1 MIFGKCKRGR
11 YIRTSSGNLKNN
23 AKNAAFLA
31 RFVLFVTGIA
41 YKSDMKTDKKTL
53 NVHFIG
59 VGGVSMSSLARY
71 LLAVGFNVSG
81 SDIAP
86 SENLEK
92 LAGEGVTIYIGQTA
106 ENVDGKDVVV
116 YSDAIK
122 PENPELK
129 RANENKSYVLK
140 RAELLKIVS
149 ENFSVKTGVCGCHGK
164 TTVACMLAHVFDEAN
179 ERFTAHIGGFDLK
192 YGNCV
197 VKGSKYFISEVCEYK
212 KNLNFFD
219 ADYAVC
225 LNAEA
230 DHMDCYK
237 DRDELKSTYFD
248 YLKRAYKAIINADDV
263 VLAAYDG
270 DNAVTF
276 GLGEKC
282 DFYAA
287 DVTQKGGKYSFDLYI
302 YGAKSERITLKT
314 FGGHNVYNA
323 LATAACAFL
332 CGISPK
338 KIKKGLENFR
348 GAERRFE
355 HIGNLSGA
363 EVYADYAHHPTEIAE
378 AIKTMKEA
386 KKGKIYTVFQPHTF
400 SRTIFLKDKFVKTL
414 SETENL
420 VLFRTYPARE
430 EYMKGGSAKELA
442 SLLPHAGY
450 FEDVRGLLA
459 YLYAKVT
466 RGDAVLVLGA
476 GDLEEKMKKYLEK

>member
-1 MIFGKCKRGR
+1 MKTDK
-11 YIRTSSGNLKNN
+11 
-23 AKNAAFLA
+23 
-31 RFVLFVTGIA
+31 
-41 YKSDMKTDKKTL
+41 KTDKKTL

-71 LLAVGFNVSG
+71 LLSVGFTVSG

-86 SENLEK
+86 GEKLEK
-92 LAGEGVTIYIGQTA
+92 LAEEGVTIYIGQSA
-106 ENVDGKDVVV
+106 ENVEGKDVVV

-122 PENPELK
+122 EENPELK
-129 RANENKSYVLK
+129 RAVENKSYVLK

-149 ENFSVKTGVCGCHGK
+149 ENFSKKIGVCGCHGK
-164 TTVACMLAHVFDEAN
+164 TTVTCMLAHVFDEAN

-192 YGNCV
+192 YGNCA
-197 VKGSKYFISEVCEYK
+197 VKGAKYFISEVCEYK

-230 DHMDCYK
+230 DHLDCYK
-237 DRDELKSTYFD
+237 DRDELKTTYFD
-248 YLKRAYKAIINADDV
+248 YLKRAFKAIINADDGS
-263 VLAAYDG
+263 LATYDG
-270 DNAVTF
+270 SNAVTF
-276 GLGEKC
+276 GLSDKC

-323 LATAACAFL
+323 LAAAACAFL
-332 CGISPK
+332 CGINPK
-338 KIKKGLENFR
+338 KIKKGLESFR
-348 GAERRFE
+348 GVERRFE
-355 HIGNLSGA
+355 HIGNLAGA
-363 EVYADYAHHPTEIAE
+363 EVFADYAHHPTEIAE
-378 AIKTMKEA
+378 SIKTMKEA

-400 SRTIFLKDKFVKTL
+400 SRTIFLKDKFVKVL
-414 SETENL
+414 SGTENL
-420 VLFRTYPARE
+420 VLFKTYPARE

-442 SLLPHAGY
+442 SLLPDAEY

-459 YLYAKVT
+459 YIYAKVK
-466 RGDAVLVLGA
+466 RGDVVLVLGA
-476 GDLEEKMKKYLEK
+476 GDLEEKMKKYLERGKAFR